1 MVTWA
6 ARNSRSAMVLCATTI
21 WFPARSRRRYRRL
34 SPAWFMGLA
43 ATDHAV
49 LLEPADVLVSCDS
62 WAGFPSA
69 AITPLAALP
78 APLPGDDGVADKGG

>member
-1 MVTWA
+1 
-6 ARNSRSAMVLCATTI
+6 
-21 WFPARSRRRYRRL
+21 
-34 SPAWFMGLA
+34 MGPA